1 MKDRLVCIWRWMA
14 SHRIVV
20 GLCLYLAALYVYPSL
35 IFVLPVIGL
44 VNLDP
49 INTATTKNIMPGL
62 ADSFF
67 KNDPLMEFLKAR
79 HHVYPGGPQIQENF
93 LTFMGTL

>member
-1 MKDRLVCIWRWMA
+1 MRHDRPLIRCWRWA
-14 SHRIVV
+14 RAHPLVV
-20 GLCLYLAALYVYPSL
+20 LACLYVAALWAHPEM
-35 IFVLPVIGL
+35 IFTAPFVIGL

-62 ADSFF
+62 ADNFF
-67 KNDPLMEFLKAR
+67 KNDPLMEFLKNR

-93 LTFMGTL
+93 